1 MCKLKTTDE
10 KGKRNKITDPRNR
23 RYFQDFS
30 SMVNKK
36 LHVKTKT
43 QIEIKK
49 DSLLVF
55 QGPALIKY

>member
-1 MCKLKTTDE
+1 MSKLKTTDE
-10 KGKRNKITDPRNR
+10 KGKMNKITDPRNR

-36 LHVKTKT
+36 LHVKSKT

-49 DSLLVF
+49 DSFAGISRSSLN
-55 QGPALIKY
+55 